1 MTTVIFPESKMVCI
15 FICRGR
21 WLYIIC
27 GIMTIISGCCGGPP
41 ILISP
46 ESAAGIKAGARTG
59 LSTVVAGVLFCL
71 ATFFAPLFQGIP
83 TAGDVFI
90 FVPQQYLSIRFHNAA
105 VLLKGLYNLT
115 GCL

>member
-1 MTTVIFPESKMVCI
+1 MTTVILPESKMVCV

-83 TAGDVFI
+83 TAGEVFSLFRNNI
-90 FVPQQYLSIRFHNAA
+90 FIMQPFY
-105 VLLKGLYNLT
+105 
-115 GCL
+115 